1 NPMPPLSCANAT
13 TAAANI
19 YSNPNKPVLGA
30 GAEENLDSLGLIVDA
45 AHKSAVNIID
55 FAG

>member
-1 NPMPPLSCANAT
+1 MPPLSCANAAT
-13 TAAANI
+13 AAAANI